1 MAVVEL
7 QVLHHHFQEDL
18 VVLVVA
24 VMVQDQ
30 LLAAL
35 EDLMDQMEHNQEL
48 QLTYLELDKEL
59 QQLHQ

>member
-1 MAVVEL
+1 MVVVEL
-7 QVLHHHFQEDL
+7 QVLHQHIQADL
-18 VVLVVA
+18 EVLVV
-24 VMVQDQ
+24 VDMVQDQ

-35 EDLMDQMEHNQEL
+35 VVPMEQMEQHQEL